1 MKRFKSRK
9 PKKRKKLWLIIFA
22 FFFVFSYVFMIQYLS
37 KNKLKNNVL
46 HSDVNYVRF
55 NLIKL
60 LSKQTS
66 SIVNEP
72 VRLLNSNVK
81 NASLSKVKNTVSNV
95 ENKKVESVVKEEE
108 FKPLI
113 YVYNTHQSEAYMDYT
128 IYDATGVL
136 ASNLNKNNLDTYQ
149 EENSVTAFLQ
159 TNGMKYYESY
169 KVSRK
174 YIDEVKIK
182 YPSITYFFDI
192 HRDALSKDKSTITV
206 GKKNYAKVMFIVG
219 TDNQNYESNYNNA
232 IKLNEIINN
241 KVPGI
246 SRGVIKKGGKGVN
259 GVYNQDVSA
268 NLFLIEV
275 GGNNNNKEE
284 VINTINVISDSITE
298 YVRGMV

>member
-1 MKRFKSRK
+1 MKRFKSSK
-9 PKKRKKLWLIIFA
+9 QKKRKKIWLIIFA

-46 HSDVNYVRF
+46 QSEVNYVRF
-55 NLIKL
+55 NLIEL
-60 LSKQTS
+60 LSNQAS

-81 NASLSKVKNTVSNV
+81 NVSLTKVKNTVSNV
-95 ENKKVESVVKEEE
+95 KNKKVESVIKEEE

-113 YVYNTHQSEAYMDYT
+113 YVYNTHQSEAYIDYT
-128 IYDATGVL
+128 IYDATSVL
-136 ASNLNKNNLDTYQ
+136 SSNLNKNDLDTYH

-159 TNGMKYYESY
+159 NNGMKYYESY
-169 KVSRK
+169 EVSRK
-174 YIDEVKIK
+174 YINEAKVK

-192 HRDALSKDKSTITV
+192 HRDALSKEKSTITI
-206 GKKNYAKVMFIVG
+206 GEKSYAKVMFIVG
-219 TDNQNYESNYNNA
+219 MDNKNYESNYNNA
-232 IKLNEIINN
+232 IKLNEIINS

>member
-1 MKRFKSRK
+1 M
-9 PKKRKKLWLIIFA
+9 
-22 FFFVFSYVFMIQYLS
+22 
-37 KNKLKNNVL
+37 
-46 HSDVNYVRF
+46 
-55 NLIKL
+55 
-60 LSKQTS
+60 
-66 SIVNEP
+66 
-72 VRLLNSNVK
+72 
-81 NASLSKVKNTVSNV
+81 
-95 ENKKVESVVKEEE
+95 
-108 FKPLI
+108 
-113 YVYNTHQSEAYMDYT
+113 
-128 IYDATGVL
+128 
-136 ASNLNKNNLDTYQ
+136 
-149 EENSVTAFLQ
+149 
-159 TNGMKYYESY
+159 
-169 KVSRK
+169 SRK

-182 YPSITYFFDI
+182 YPSINYFFDI
-192 HRDALSKDKSTITV
+192 HRDALSKDKSTLTV

-232 IKLNEIINN
+232 IKLNKIINN